1 MYCLHYIKK
10 GTLVAF
16 LSMISIT
23 LFAQDIPDST
33 IKKNIAV
40 IDNPLERIVQLEP
53 RQFEYDPG
61 TFKKLKLQQGQQY
74 GFIAE
79 DIESVFP
86 NLVNEKSV
94 SYTSGKNATR
104 NARIKT
110 VDEKS
115 LIPVI
120 IASMKEQQLQIEKLN
135 EELEKLKSDLKQLMR

>member
-1 MYCLHYIKK
+1 MSL
-10 GTLVAF
+10 
-16 LSMISIT
+16 ISIT
-23 LFAQDIPDST
+23 LFAQEIPDST

-40 IDNPLERIVQLEP
+40 IDNPLERIIQLKP
-53 RQFEYDPG
+53 RQFEYDTD
-61 TFKKLKLQQGQQY
+61 TFKKFKFQQGQQY

-94 SYTSGKNATR
+94 SYTYGKNATR
-104 NARIKT
+104 NTRIKT

-120 IASMKEQQLQIEKLN
+120 IASMKEQQLQIEKLKA
-135 EELEKLKSDLKQLMR
+135 ELEKLKTHVMQLTR